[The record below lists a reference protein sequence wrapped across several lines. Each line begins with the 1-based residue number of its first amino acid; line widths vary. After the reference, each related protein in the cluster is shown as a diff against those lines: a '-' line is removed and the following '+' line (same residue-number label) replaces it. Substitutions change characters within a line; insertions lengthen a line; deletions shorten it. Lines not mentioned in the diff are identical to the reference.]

1 MKKKRA
7 RRQRSTRALHASAIV
22 VALIAV
28 AFLINNLLLF
38 RDTVN
43 QYVAQGYAAADVV
56 RGLLPGQLVPGVFQP
71 IAVYGGIAMLLYAAA
86 NINHQLS
93 LSLGLLDQPSS
104 PGQAAD
110 SDDQPAAE
118 STTPDTDDRA
128 EESAAPV
135 EDANDTKSPPEMEH
149 E

>member
-1 MKKKRA
+1 
-7 RRQRSTRALHASAIV
+7 